1 MQPLDPT
8 SLPDNDNI
16 PGNHYAYCVRLT
28 GQLFMQTGRMIAYY
42 PAPNGPGIRFEPL
55 TTASVSGFVAAQF
68 SAPLYA
74 RDWVVATGQGHLIL
88 GDRGYDIN
96 SYDLEDGNLTIRSG
110 NLLAFQPSLALKQSI
125 VPGFLTLIGT
135 GRLVAASNGPV
146 VFMEPPIRVD
156 PQALVGW
163 ADCPSP
169 CHHYDHGYMTGVMGG
184 LRALTGFGGA
194 SGEEHQFEF
203 VGAGTVLLQST
214 ETLMAE
220 QATGAAPQQAGVPG
234 GGAVPGGQGQRS
246 GQSGSPRLP
255 GQLGDLQRRF
265 GL

>member
-96 SYDLEDGNLTIRSG
+96 SYDLGDGNLTLRAA
-110 NLLAFQPSLALKQSI
+110 NLLAFDATLELKQSI
-125 VPGFLTLIGT
+125 VPGFLTLLGT
-135 GRLVAASNGPV
+135 GKFLASSSGPV
-146 VFMEPPIRVD
+146 IFAEPPIRVD

-169 CHHYDHGYMTGVMGG
+169 SHHFDARWMSGFLASAMGMLGV
-184 LRALTGFGGA
+184 T
-194 SGEEHQFEF
+194 SGEERQFDF
-203 VGAGTVLLQST
+203 TGAGTVLIQSS
-214 ETLMAE
+214 ERGVSDPHLLRQLEGQVGTLN
-220 QATGAAPQQAGVPG
+220 QPG
-234 GGAVPGGQGQRS
+234 
-246 GQSGSPRLP
+246 
-255 GQLGDLQRRF
+255 LQRIQQVAQER
-265 GL
+265 LQQQQR

>member
-1 MQPLDPT
+1 VSAYGTPDGPTVHDPMT
-8 SLPDNDNI
+8 LPVDDNVNK
-16 PGNHYAYCVRLT
+16 YTFCVELK
-28 GQLFMQTGRMIAYY
+28 GSQWFLQKGKMIAYY
-42 PAPNGPGIRFEPL
+42 GSMQFNGIGHGRLDRLIRTSFHSPL
-55 TTASVSGFVAAQF
+55 HAS
-68 SAPLYA
+68 
-74 RDWVVATGQGHLIL
+74 DWVVAEGSGKMLL
-88 GDRGYDIN
+88 ADRAFDVN
-96 SYDLEDGNLTIRSG
+96 SYDLDDGNLTIRSG

-135 GRLVAASNGPV
+135 GKFVAASNGPV

-184 LRALTGFGGA
+184 LRAMTGLGGA
-194 SGEEHQFEF
+194 SGE
-203 VGAGTVLLQST
+203 

-220 QATGAAPQQAGVPG
+220 QATGAVPPEPGVPGAGGVHGHQGQQAG
-234 GGAVPGGQGQRS
+234 A
-246 GQSGSPRLP
+246 PRLP

>member
-16 PGNHYAYCVRLT
+16 PGNHYAYCMRLT

-96 SYDLEDGNLTIRSG
+96 SYDLGDGNLTLRAA
-110 NLLAFQPSLALKQSI
+110 NLLAYDATLELKQSI
-125 VPGFLTLIGT
+125 VPGFLTLLGT
-135 GRLVAASNGPV
+135 GKFLASSSGPV
-146 VFMEPPIRVD
+146 IFAEPPIRVD

-169 CHHYDHGYMTGVMGG
+169 SHHYDAGWMS
-184 LRALTGFGGA
+184 GFLGGA
-194 SGEEHQFEF
+194 TGMLFGMQSGEERQYDFT
-203 VGAGTVLLQST
+203 GAGTVLLQSS
-214 ETLMAE
+214 EKTLADPHLVQQLE
-220 QATGAAPQQAGVPG
+220 GQVGALDVPG
-234 GGAVPGGQGQRS
+234 LSHLQSVIAQRLS
-246 GQSGSPRLP
+246 SQ
-255 GQLGDLQRRF
+255 QQR
-265 GL
+265 

>member
-68 SAPLYA
+68 SAPMYA

-96 SYDLEDGNLTIRSG
+96 SYDLGDGNLTLRAA
-110 NLLAFQPSLALKQSI
+110 NLLAYDATLELKQSI
-125 VPGFLTLIGT
+125 VPGFLTLLGT
-135 GRLVAASNGPV
+135 GKFLASSSGPV
-146 VFMEPPIRVD
+146 IFAEPPIRVD

-169 CHHYDHGYMTGVMGG
+169 SHHYDAGWMTGF
-184 LRALTGFGGA
+184 LGGA
-194 SGEEHQFEF
+194 IGMLFGVQSGEERQYDFT
-203 VGAGTVLLQST
+203 GAGTVLLQSS
-214 ETLMAE
+214 ENALAD
-220 QATGAAPQQAGVPG
+220 PHLVQQIEGQVGSLGTPG
-234 GGAVPGGQGQRS
+234 LSHLQNVIAQRLN
-246 GQSGSPRLP
+246 Q
-255 GQLGDLQRRF
+255 QQR
-265 GL
+265 